1 MTSLTYSSLST
12 LPSSYKCVP
21 GRFTLEIMLPRTS
34 CSFCFC
40 FCCCSFLAIAELPG
54 ALVKP
59 FEAPEVYPL
68 LAPFANPLVA
78 ELDAGDAW
86 DGPAGGI
93 DNGGDG
99 GDMRWS
105 LV

>member
-1 MTSLTYSSLST
+1 M
-12 LPSSYKCVP
+12 
-21 GRFTLEIMLPRTS
+21 
-34 CSFCFC
+34 
-40 FCCCSFLAIAELPG
+40 
-54 ALVKP
+54 KP